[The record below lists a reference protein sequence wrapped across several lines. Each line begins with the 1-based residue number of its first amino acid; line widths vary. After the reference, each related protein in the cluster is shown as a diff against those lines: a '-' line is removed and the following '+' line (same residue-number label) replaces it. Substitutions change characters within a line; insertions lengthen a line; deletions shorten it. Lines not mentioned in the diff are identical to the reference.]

1 MNSSLQL
8 SVKAFLRKFRFFRML
23 RHLIS
28 STHRCLSHWMG
39 KVLFVFTQSNHVEI
53 YTTKVSNSL
62 EIKYAV
68 SSKRSKQRAK
78 NEFKWEPETLDF
90 LSQGRY
96 RLREIP
102 SPLFFDIGANVGTF
116 SIYAAKIGYEVIA
129 FEPSFVNSFAF
140 SMNIKINS
148 VASRVTNLKVAISDH
163 NSLDTLIHSK
173 ELEAGNSGAVIDDAY
188 MDGQMALGGGFYQER
203 VPVVSLDSLCS
214 SLNLRPNL
222 VKIDTDGNELFV
234 LRGAKKILAKKSLV
248 GCLVEVSSEETKYLV
263 LRQLNELGFKLFHD
277 VSKSESVFNH
287 NLVFFK

>member
-1 MNSSLQL
+1 
-8 SVKAFLRKFRFFRML
+8 ML

-28 STHRCLSHWMG
+28 STHRCLGHWMG
-39 KVLFVFTQSNHVEI
+39 KFLFIFTQSSHVEV

-78 NEFKWEPETLDF
+78 NEFKWEPETIDF
-90 LSQGRY
+90 LSQGKH
-96 RLREIP
+96 RLREV
-102 SPLFFDIGANVGTF
+102 SKPLFFDIGANVGTF

-129 FEPSFVNSFAF
+129 FEPSFVNSSAF

-163 NSLDTLIHSK
+163 ISLDTLIHHK
-173 ELEAGNSGAVIDDAY
+173 ELEAGNSGAVIDGEY
-188 MDGQMALGGGFYQER
+188 IDGQMAFGGDFYQER
-203 VPVVSLDSLCS
+203 IPVVSLDSLCS
-214 SLNLRPNL
+214 LLNLCPNL

-234 LRGAKKILAKKSLV
+234 LQGAKEILGKESLV
-248 GCLVEVSSEETKYLV
+248 GCLVEVSSEETKNLV
-263 LRQLNELGFKLFHD
+263 LKQLNELGFKLFHD
-277 VSKSESVFNH
+277 ISKSQSVFVH